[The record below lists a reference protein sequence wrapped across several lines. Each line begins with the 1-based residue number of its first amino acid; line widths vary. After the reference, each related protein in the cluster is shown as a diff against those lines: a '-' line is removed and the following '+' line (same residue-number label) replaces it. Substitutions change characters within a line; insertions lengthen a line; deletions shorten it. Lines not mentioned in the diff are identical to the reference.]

1 MTAITENTPEI
12 KRSSNSLRRNGVKS
26 STPHKPIE
34 FKVRRSSSL
43 QRNNTTPS
51 SNNNNSNNNNSNTPT
66 TTATTPSVRNSM
78 SMSKGLNIF
87 AVSPLPSNGTSG
99 NVDSP
104 KTHLR
109 NPSYTSQASL
119 PEGAKYDLQRY
130 TTNGPH
136 DLRYDLPLPSTDKL
150 VAMDIDEQLRYL
162 ALKEMCVV
170 EIKDHITNLNNK
182 LNEHQNELHHLREI
196 IQRSL
201 YKELSTGNSL
211 AKATETR
218 PRQNSN
224 PRDEAIARTRRRR
237 SSLFNDHHNKDFV
250 TPPINDTTTNNTTP
264 ATVTTTANPES
275 TSRIWSGL
283 SKPLNLI
290 QQFDT
295 LIQNEFEKSLL
306 SEKDQQVHNDQ
317 SRKLEKQISHQSKS
331 SEGSISSIGSI
342 NSPLQSKSVN
352 PRPIPMPKPYHNKPS
367 KSDDMMQSVS
377 SSLWSF
383 VNDVKANV
391 LSSLQEDERERK
403 ISGQN
408 PPARMYNL
416 DTGSTVD
423 ILQTSIAVED
433 DESETELLEPLASD
447 EEDNVI
453 ETLDL
458 SMYKR

>member
-1 MTAITENTPEI
+1 
-12 KRSSNSLRRNGVKS
+12 
-26 STPHKPIE
+26 
-34 FKVRRSSSL
+34 
-43 QRNNTTPS
+43 
-51 SNNNNSNNNNSNTPT
+51 
-66 TTATTPSVRNSM
+66 
-78 SMSKGLNIF
+78 
-87 AVSPLPSNGTSG
+87 
-99 NVDSP
+99 
-104 KTHLR
+104 
-109 NPSYTSQASL
+109 
-119 PEGAKYDLQRY
+119 
-130 TTNGPH
+130 
-136 DLRYDLPLPSTDKL
+136 
-150 VAMDIDEQLRYL
+150 
-162 ALKEMCVV
+162 MCVV

-182 LNEHQNELHHLREI
+182 LNEHQKELHHLREI

-331 SEGSISSIGSI
+331 SEG
-342 NSPLQSKSVN
+342 LFQ
-352 PRPIPMPKPYHNKPS
+352 
-367 KSDDMMQSVS
+367 
-377 SSLWSF
+377 
-383 VNDVKANV
+383 V
-391 LSSLQEDERERK
+391 LDQ
-403 ISGQN
+403 
-408 PPARMYNL
+408 
-416 DTGSTVD
+416 
-423 ILQTSIAVED
+423 
-433 DESETELLEPLASD
+433 
-447 EEDNVI
+447 
-453 ETLDL
+453 
-458 SMYKR
+458 